1 MNANELSYDEVV
13 TRMNANGVP
22 VGLRKIRDVMIE
34 HRGICP
40 PIVYGYRTIRFA
52 AEKVDRVIAKIKAR
66 AEKAGRA
73 AAGLAPLDTAAAAL
87 NKIPQRQRK
96 AKR

>member
-13 TRMNANGVP
+13 ARMNAAGIP
-22 VGLRKIRDVMIE
+22 VAARRIRDVMIE

-52 AEKVDRVIAKIKAR
+52 AEKVDAVIAKIKAR
-66 AEKAGRA
+66 AEKAGRL
-73 AAGLAPLDTAAAAL
+73 AAGLAPTDTAAAAL
-87 NKIPQRQRK
+87 NKLPKRQRK